1 MNKLYNSGGRQRFR
15 KIYLYICVLS
25 SVFYISGYRT
35 VFAAEGGGHAFTWR
49 DWFWPIVNFAILV
62 AVLVIFGR
70 KPVTEYFKKRT
81 ELIERS
87 INEATEARKLAREA
101 LEEVRERLK
110 NVDTEVKEILEAAQK
125 AGEKEKGLLI
135 AQGEEM
141 KKKILEQTKANIEFE
156 LEKAKKAL
164 KAEATIMALE
174 LAEKHVKEKLGRKEQ
189 EALVDEYIKRLE
201 VRG

>member
-1 MNKLYNSGGRQRFR
+1 MSRQRNTGEWQGSR
-15 KIYLYICVLS
+15 KIYFYICAFLS
-25 SVFYISGYRT
+25 GLYISGYET
-35 VFAAEGGGHAFTWR
+35 VFAAEGGGHAFTWK

-62 AVLVIFGR
+62 VVLVIFGR

-81 ELIERS
+81 ELIELS
-87 INEATEARKLAREA
+87 LKEATEARELARKS

-110 NVDTEVKEILEAAQK
+110 NVDAEVKEILETAQK
-125 AGEKEKGLLI
+125 TGEKEKGLLI

-141 KKKILEQTKANIEFE
+141 KNKILEQTRANIEFE

-164 KAEATIMALE
+164 KAEATTMALE

-201 VRG
+201 VKG